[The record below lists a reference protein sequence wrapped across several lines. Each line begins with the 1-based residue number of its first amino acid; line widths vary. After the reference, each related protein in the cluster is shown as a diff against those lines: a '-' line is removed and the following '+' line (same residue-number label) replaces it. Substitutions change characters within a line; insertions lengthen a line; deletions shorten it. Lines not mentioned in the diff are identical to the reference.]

1 MTYTQQFS
9 PSLIRPLTA
18 DEEASYKKNGF
29 LIYKS
34 EAVRAYRNDVIEDVR
49 KISLRLIAH
58 LGHSEKTVHEL
69 DALPF
74 DDLVLWCQKH
84 DDEQRITR
92 AFYEMYPTMPDVIS
106 KISHPLLLWLAKAVG
121 ITTPAAVT
129 VPAIRVDRPFV
140 KKFMTLPHQD
150 YWYSMVCDNSVVIW
164 CALTKIIREMGYL
177 GAVPGSHTNGI
188 LPFMTSDQGATFSLK
203 NDYPPEKYI
212 DVILEDDEI
221 LIFNQYLVHKSGY
234 NEGDRPRITMQV
246 RYNDLETMDELV
258 QTFEGVTSKY
268 VTKRQNEYLSK

>member
-84 DDEQRITR
+84 DDEQ
-92 AFYEMYPTMPDVIS
+92 
-106 KISHPLLLWLAKAVG
+106 
-121 ITTPAAVT
+121 TPAAVT